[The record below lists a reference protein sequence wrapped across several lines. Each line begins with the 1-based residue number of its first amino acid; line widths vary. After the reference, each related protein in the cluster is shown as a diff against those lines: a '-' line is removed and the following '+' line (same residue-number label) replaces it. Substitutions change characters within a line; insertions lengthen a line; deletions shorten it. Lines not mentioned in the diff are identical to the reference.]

1 MDPAASALTSLGNCC
16 GPCVT
21 GHWWSQ
27 DQGQCPHETP
37 SLCTP
42 EPARIAARPSKK
54 QPWLKGIL
62 VGPCHPMQ
70 GSPES
75 SDSTSFPGHSQGD
88 TAGHTDSKSYI
99 RVIQAGPKA
108 SEDAELPE

>member
-1 MDPAASALTSLGNCC
+1 
-16 GPCVT
+16 
-21 GHWWSQ
+21 
-27 DQGQCPHETP
+27 
-37 SLCTP
+37 
-42 EPARIAARPSKK
+42 
-54 QPWLKGIL
+54 
-62 VGPCHPMQ
+62 MQ

-108 SEDAELPE
+108 SEDAELPEWKSPQRDEKQSLEF